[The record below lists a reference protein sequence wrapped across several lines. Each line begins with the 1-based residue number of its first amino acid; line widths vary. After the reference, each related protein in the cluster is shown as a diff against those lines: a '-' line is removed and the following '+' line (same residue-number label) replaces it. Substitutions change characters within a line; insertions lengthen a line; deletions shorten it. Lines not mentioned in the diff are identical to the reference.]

1 MATGVISEEAIAARS
16 IIDSCFAKLP
26 YDGRFHSVSL
36 QKFGCKTGIDKNVKQ
51 FEFVLPRLDPPNV
64 YIFRDVLIQ
73 FDLILQ
79 KSDGSPIPTEKKV
92 GPIADPIGGLIESLI
107 VS

>member
-1 MATGVISEEAIAARS
+1 MATGVISEEAIASRNV
-16 IIDSCFAKLP
+16 IDSCFAKLP
-26 YDGRFHSVSL
+26 YDGRFHSVSI
-36 QKFGCKTGIDKNVKQ
+36 QKFGCKTGIGPNVKQ

-73 FDLILQ
+73 FELILQ
-79 KSDGSPIPTEKKV
+79 KADGTAITKTKKV
-92 GPIADPIGGLIESLI
+92 GPIADPLGGLIDSLT